1 MVCWYKFRKAKSF
14 FNSFW
19 VVVFKN
25 GYSLLV
31 HGTLKSGVSHKWFYK
46 LSRLSEWFLHADG
59 DGIFLVLR
67 PVYFVS
73 FTFKCWLTSTII
85 LSWVPPLKKKKKKVF
100 SILKF
105 CHWLLLEAL
114 NKIWYYLFYC
124 TNPSMSGKILIVE
137 LLLETLSTS
146 QIAGFCD
153 CWWNESPDISPDGMT
168 GSLWCYACRQI
179 AGRGKRI
186 YTFFI
191 GCGAQT
197 LLKSSVSLE
206 IV

>member
-67 PVYFVS
+67 PVDSVS

-85 LSWVPPLKKKKKKVF
+85 LSWVSPPPQKKKKKKKEEKVF
-100 SILKF
+100 SIVKF

-124 TNPSMSGKILIVE
+124 TNPSMSRKILIVE

-153 CWWNESPDISPDGMT
+153 LLMEWVSWYISWWNDWI
-168 GSLWCYACRQI
+168 
-179 AGRGKRI
+179 
-186 YTFFI
+186 
-191 GCGAQT
+191 T
-197 LLKSSVSLE
+197 LVLCM
-206 IV
+206 

>member
-1 MVCWYKFRKAKSF
+1 MYLTNDFINWADWVNDFCMLMVMEYF
-14 FNSFW
+14 
-19 VVVFKN
+19 
-25 GYSLLV
+25 
-31 HGTLKSGVSHKWFYK
+31 WFYGQST
-46 LSRLSEWFLHADG
+46 LCLLHLNAG
-59 DGIFLVLR
+59 W
-67 PVYFVS
+67 PVQLYLAGS
-73 FTFKCWLTSTII
+73 
-85 LSWVPPLKKKKKKVF
+85 PPSKKKKVF

-191 GCGAQT
+191 GYGAQT